1 MLHPDV
7 PFCRNLMGQY
17 EHPAFLSLLKKIISF
32 LPLRAKVFF
41 RVIPN

>member
-17 EHPAFLSLLKKIISF
+17 EHPAFLSFAKEDNFF
-32 LPLRAKVFF
+32 LAFKG
-41 RVIPN
+41 